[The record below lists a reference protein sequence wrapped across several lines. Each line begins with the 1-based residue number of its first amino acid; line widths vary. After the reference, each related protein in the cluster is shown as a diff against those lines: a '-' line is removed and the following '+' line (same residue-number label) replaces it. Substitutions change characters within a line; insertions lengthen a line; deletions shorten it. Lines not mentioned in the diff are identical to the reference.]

1 MTEQIT
7 EQLPPDGIE
16 SLAPVVENG
25 IDVLDAKIFSE
36 IHAFIIENYISK
48 EEDLIHATMALCALG
63 ATLKKDLG
71 LTFEI
76 EVADE

>member
-7 EQLPPDGIE
+7 EQLEGIE
-16 SLAPVVENG
+16 PVIENG

-48 EEDLIHATMALCALG
+48 EEDLIHATIALCALG

-76 EVADE
+76 EVAD